1 MYAPPAYPPAGPAYP
16 AGPGGP
22 LTREQAR
29 AKLIFPG
36 IALACV
42 SGLLILVFILDLV
55 LFATGM
61 PIGMT
66 SGVPPEMQE
75 WIRPFT
81 IAVCIFAA
89 LANVF
94 NVVAAIQMV
103 RVRTWGLALAGCIV
117 AAIPLTSSA
126 RASSS
131 TPRAPTR

>member
-16 AGPGGP
+16 AGPVGP

-61 PIGMT
+61 PIGAT

-75 WIRPFT
+75 WIRRCVN
-81 IAVCIFAA
+81 AHAH
-89 LANVF
+89 L
-94 NVVAAIQMV
+94 MRG
-103 RVRTWGLALAGCIV
+103 RVERGRLDD
-117 AAIPLTSSA
+117 
-126 RASSS
+126 
-131 TPRAPTR
+131 